1 MEKEKH
7 QRDTENI
14 EEHIE
19 NIVKQVKNTEDD
31 DRYTK
36 NKSFST
42 LRYERSSKFST
53 FYSKKISVFI
63 NKIHINNSYY
73 FTINIMNKF
82 SKQDLTVCDLN
93 VIIQNQL
100 KAELFTILFQHMK
113 VFSEHINIL
122 FEKDRMFIQSMDS
135 SRISIFEVSLP
146 KEWFDTYELKDSP
159 CQNKEIVT
167 IPPERSV
174 EETQNSKKP
183 VTIGIHSFI
192 LFRVLSARDKTQEI
206 HFNFNSNENQDILN
220 IHFTGNNKSEFDKHF
235 EISLLDVDLELM
247 SIPDNEPQAE
257 FSVSSFHFANII
269 NQLKMFGDNLDVF
282 CSEEKIMLCSN
293 SIEQGKMFVEIKIDD
308 LSSFIIDEGGNIKM
322 SFSLN
327 SLHNICLYNKL
338 SREVV
343 ISFKDSFPM
352 KIVYSLFGHEHAK
365 MTFYLAPKI
374 GDED

>member
-1 MEKEKH
+1 
-7 QRDTENI
+7 
-14 EEHIE
+14 
-19 NIVKQVKNTEDD
+19 
-31 DRYTK
+31 
-36 NKSFST
+36 
-42 LRYERSSKFST
+42 
-53 FYSKKISVFI
+53 
-63 NKIHINNSYY
+63 
-73 FTINIMNKF
+73 MNKF
-82 SKQDLTVCDLN
+82 SKQDLSICDLN
-93 VIIQNQL
+93 VVIQNPL

-113 VFSEHINIL
+113 FFSEHINIL

-146 KEWFDTYELKDSP
+146 KEWFDTYELKDSNNP
-159 CQNKEIVT
+159 NKELVT
-167 IPPERSV
+167 ISQESL
-174 EETQNSKKP
+174 SKKP

-235 EISLLDVDLELM
+235 EISLLDVDLDLM
-247 SIPDNEPQAE
+247 SIPENEPQAE

-293 SIEQGKMFVEIKIDD
+293 SVEQGKMFVEIKIDD

-374 GDED
+374 GDDD

>member
-1 MEKEKH
+1 
-7 QRDTENI
+7 
-14 EEHIE
+14 
-19 NIVKQVKNTEDD
+19 
-31 DRYTK
+31 
-36 NKSFST
+36 
-42 LRYERSSKFST
+42 
-53 FYSKKISVFI
+53 
-63 NKIHINNSYY
+63 
-73 FTINIMNKF
+73 MNKF
-82 SKQDLTVCDLN
+82 SKQDLSTCDLSI
-93 VIIQNQL
+93 VIQNSL

-135 SRISIFEVSLP
+135 SRISIFEISLP
-146 KEWFDTYELKDSP
+146 KEWFDTYELSKGIQPENDS
-159 CQNKEIVT
+159 V
-167 IPPERSV
+167 
-174 EETQNSKKP
+174 KP
-183 VTIGIHSFI
+183 VTLGIHSSI

-206 HFNFNSNENQDILN
+206 HFNFNSNENQDVLN
-220 IHFTGNNKSEFDKHF
+220 IHFTGNNKTEFDKHF

-247 SIPDNEPQAE
+247 SIPESEPQAE
-257 FSVSSFHFANII
+257 FSISSFHFANIV
-269 NQLKMFGDNLDVF
+269 NQLKMFGDNLDVH
-282 CSEEKIMLCSN
+282 CCEEKIMLCSN

-343 ISFKDSFPM
+343 ISFKDSYPM

-374 GDED
+374 GDDD